1 MAVAEIDVLKQQQAE
16 IQEQKRL
23 VENRLVLVDQGQGA
37 WDRESLKAE
46 IQALD
51 DENNA
56 IGNKISE
63 IEYTQK
69 QQEKTAEIEAQHEV
83 RVAESTKEIAYIF
96 DNLDFGVPT
105 KELFLNFTEEK
116 AQASYEYVRSMLE
129 AAVVERE
136 KVSLL
141 KIKELEEK
149 NASLESEN
157 AKIQEKYDVSTQEN
171 GRLSLELSAA
181 KLQITDAESK
191 RDAAAAALEEVNKQ
205 LEQAK
210 SWNDDLQKQIA
221 VGASAAAKVVDVV
234 DARQKYMEERR
245 KEEET
250 KPVIY
255 DIQALD
261 MKKSRFS
268 AKLAETDETVEF
280 GYLERGKYRVVT
292 PEQAGTFRAE
302 YLAKQQA
309 AAEAEHV
316 GADSNG
322 SVAMEEQ
329 PVTVPAFQGDDST
342 TGGVDQTDAGTPVAD
357 KTVEERLQALELA
370 VFGTKEEAA

>member
-1 MAVAEIDVLKQQQAE
+1 MDITE
-16 IQEQKRL
+16 IQSNIEKLQYEL
-23 VENRLVLVDQGQGA
+23 NVENQRGA
-37 WDRESLKAE
+37 LKNGTKVANLEQE
-46 IQALD
+46 IHELTQQ
-51 DENNA
+51 
-56 IGNKISE
+56 
-63 IEYTQK
+63 IEAQK
-69 QQEKTAEIEAQHEV
+69 LQEKTAEIEAQHEV

-141 KIKELEEK
+141 KIKDLEEK

-157 AKIQEKYDVSTQEN
+157 AKIQEKYDASAQEN

-181 KLQITDAESK
+181 KLQITDVESK
-191 RDAAAAALEEVNKQ
+191 RDAAATALEDANKQ

-221 VGASAAAKVVDVV
+221 VGASAAANVIEVK
-234 DARQKYMEERR
+234 DAKERFFEERR
-245 KEEET
+245 KEEES

-255 DIQALD
+255 NVRWKDD
-261 MKKSRFS
+261 GHKSY
-268 AKLAETDETVEF
+268 LAELATTDETIEITWF
-280 GYLERGKYRVVT
+280 ELSGDPENPSDMKGKYRVVT
-292 PEQAGTFRAE
+292 AEQAPTFRTE
-302 YLAKQQA
+302 YLAKQA

-322 SVAMEEQ
+322 PVAMEEH

-342 TGGVDQTDAGTPVAD
+342 AGGLDKADAGTPVAD

-370 VFGTKEEAA
+370 VFGTKVEAA